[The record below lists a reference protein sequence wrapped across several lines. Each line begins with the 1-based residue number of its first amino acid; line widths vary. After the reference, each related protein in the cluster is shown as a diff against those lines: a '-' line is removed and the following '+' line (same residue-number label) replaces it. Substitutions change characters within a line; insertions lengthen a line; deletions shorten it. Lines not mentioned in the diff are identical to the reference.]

1 MASAPDSKVKPWPR
15 LRRGLEHDFTVVKV
29 REDVVADPRTNL
41 EHGRVRLECA
51 DWVNVI
57 AVTKQD
63 ELVMV
68 RQFRFG
74 IDAPTLEVPG
84 GVIDPGEDPAT
95 AAVRELEEE
104 TGYRAG
110 RLEALGEVHPNPAF
124 QSNRCFSYLALDCER
139 VSDGNPDDGEDIA
152 VELYPRADLPRLI
165 LEGHITHS
173 LVVVAFFLER
183 LRAEAK
189 RQTGP

>member
-1 MASAPDSKVKPWPR
+1 MSSAPESPKSPIQPWRR
-15 LRRGLEHDFTVVKV
+15 LRRGLVHDFTVVKV
-29 REDVVADPRTNL
+29 REDVVADPRTNR
-41 EHGRVRLECA
+41 EHPRVHMECA
-51 DWVNVI
+51 DWVTVV

-68 RQFRFG
+68 RQFRCG
-74 IDAPTLEVPG
+74 IEAATLEAPG

-95 AAVRELEEE
+95 AAARELEEE

-110 RLEALGEVHPNPAF
+110 RLEPLGVVHPNPAF
-124 QSNRCFSYLALDCER
+124 QTNRCHSYLALDCER
-139 VSDGNPDDGEDIA
+139 VSDGDLDEGEDIA

-173 LVVVAFFLER
+173 LAVVAFLMER

-189 RQTGP
+189 R

>member
-1 MASAPDSKVKPWPR
+1 MASAPESPKSQVKPWPR
-15 LRRGLEHDFTVVKV
+15 LRRGLEHDFSVVKV

-41 EHGRVRLECA
+41 EHGRVRMECA

-74 IDAPTLEVPG
+74 IDAATLEVPG

-110 RLEALGEVHPNPAF
+110 RLEPLGGVHPNPAF
-124 QSNRCFSYLALDCER
+124 QGNRCFSYLALDCER
-139 VSDGNPDDGEDIA
+139 VSDGNQDDGEDIA
-152 VELYPRADLPRLI
+152 VELYPRADVPRLI

-189 RQTGP
+189 R